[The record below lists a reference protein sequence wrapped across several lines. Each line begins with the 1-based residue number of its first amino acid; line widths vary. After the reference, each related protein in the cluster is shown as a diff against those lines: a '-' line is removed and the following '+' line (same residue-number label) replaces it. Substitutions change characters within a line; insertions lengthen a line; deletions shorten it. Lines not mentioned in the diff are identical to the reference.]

1 MPEQK
6 LCNDSLSSVT
16 CAMPLR
22 QLTHSEKAPIETAHD
37 IVVIAESIHNPDN
50 MGMIFRVCEAMGV
63 KAIHF
68 LHCSVELSN
77 KKVGKAARN
86 TERHVAHSIHHDLK
100 ILEQLRSQGYQL
112 LGLEIT
118 TTSEDLRNATFPK
131 GKYALV
137 IGAERNGMS
146 TEVLA
151 SIDRSIHIP
160 MFGNNLSM
168 NVVTAMSIGLF
179 ELLRQQY

>member
-1 MPEQK
+1 
-6 LCNDSLSSVT
+6 
-16 CAMPLR
+16 MPLR
-22 QLTHSEKAPIETAHD
+22 QLTHSEKTSIETAHD
-37 IVVIAESIHNPDN
+37 IIVIAEGIHNPDN

-68 LHCSVELSN
+68 LHSSVELRN
-77 KKVGKAARN
+77 KKVRKAARN
-86 TERHVAHSIHHDLK
+86 TEEHIPHSIHHDLD
-100 ILEQLRSQGYQL
+100 ILTQLRSQGYEL

-118 TTSEDLRNATFPK
+118 TASEDLRSAAFPK

-146 TEVLA
+146 PEVLA

-160 MFGNNLSM
+160 MFGSNLSM
-168 NVVTAMSIGLF
+168 NVVTALSIGLF
-179 ELLRQQY
+179 EILRQQY